1 MDASE
6 TDRQHRKRI
15 VNTTDLQISALRLEE
30 LLIAFADKDVEAS
43 ALYADLKQL
52 LKLVK
57 DGVIT
62 TPWQW
67 GQIPGRYRF
76 SERGLQA
83 YEQLEQAFATF
94 CIELTGGETP
104 ALKWMREFRSQDD

>member
-1 MDASE
+1 MNIE
-6 TDRQHRKRI
+6 
-15 VNTTDLQISALRLEE
+15 DLQVSAVKLEE
-30 LLIAFADKDVEAS
+30 ALIAFSQKDVEAS
-43 ALYADLKQL
+43 ALYADLKPL

-62 TPWQW
+62 TPWEW

-76 SERGLQA
+76 SERGLQT

-104 ALKWMREFRSQDD
+104 ALKWMREFRSQDN

>member
-1 MDASE
+1 MNSDELHAAALKLDTE
-6 TDRQHRKRI
+6 LKAHADLDR
-15 VNTTDLQISALRLEE
+15 
-30 LLIAFADKDVEAS
+30 EA
-43 ALYADLKQL
+43 AELYADLKPL

-57 DGVIT
+57 EGLIT
-62 TPWQW
+62 APWEW

-83 YEQLEQAFATF
+83 YEALEQAFATF

-104 ALKWMREFRSQDD
+104 ALKWIREFMSQND

>member
-1 MDASE
+1 MNA
-6 TDRQHRKRI
+6 K
-15 VNTTDLQISALRLEE
+15 DLQVSALRLEKS
-30 LLIAFADKDVEAS
+30 LIAFAKKDVEAS
-43 ALYADLKQL
+43 SLYADLKPL

-62 TPWQW
+62 TPWEW

-76 SERGLQA
+76 SETGLQA
-83 YEQLEQAFATF
+83 YEELEQAFATF

-104 ALKWMREFRSQDD
+104 ALKWMREFRSQDN

>member
-1 MDASE
+1 M
-6 TDRQHRKRI
+6 
-15 VNTTDLQISALRLEE
+15 NTKDLQISAGKLEE
-30 LLIAFADKDVEAS
+30 ALIAFSQKDVEAS
-43 ALYADLKQL
+43 ALYADLKPL

-62 TPWQW
+62 TPWEW
-67 GQIPGRYRF
+67 GQIPGRYRL
-76 SERGLQA
+76 SERGLQT

-104 ALKWMREFRSQDD
+104 ALKWMREFRSQDN